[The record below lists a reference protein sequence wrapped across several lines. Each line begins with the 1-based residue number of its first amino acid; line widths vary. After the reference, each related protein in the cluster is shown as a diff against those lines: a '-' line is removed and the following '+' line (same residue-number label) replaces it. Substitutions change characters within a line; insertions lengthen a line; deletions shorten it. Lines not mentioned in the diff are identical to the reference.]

1 MDEIKSIILQ
11 NMKQRGEL
19 AVLQAKVRESVL
31 RALEGHKATPPPQPE
46 GETYVIL
53 ELITEFFRFMGL
65 HSTAGTLEVEA
76 GIPTLPVSREYL
88 IRTLGLSP
96 DAINNEIPLLYH
108 MLAFCQQFGGVSA
121 VVLEEDQG
129 GQQGL

>member
-11 NMKQRGEL
+11 NLKQRGDL
-19 AVLQAKVRESVL
+19 AQLQAKVREAVMRSI
-31 RALEGHKATPPPQPE
+31 EGHKASPPPQPE

-53 ELITEFFRFMGL
+53 ELIVEFFRFLGL
-65 HSTAGTLEVEA
+65 YSTAGTLEVEA
-76 GIPTLPVSREYL
+76 GIPSLPVSREYL
-88 IRTLGLSP
+88 TRTIGLSP

-121 VVLEEDQG
+121 VVLEEDPEHPSQ
-129 GQQGL
+129 